1 MLLLADTAT
10 TRQRE
15 AALSEADL
23 MHRAAEA
30 IWRCVMQHWP
40 DALRI
45 LVVAGAG
52 NNGEDGRLLARI
64 AQDSGR
70 AVTLINIAA
79 QSGDTPALPEVD
91 LIIDALTGIGL
102 RGAPRAELLPWIEAI
117 NRSRAPVL
125 SVDVPSGV
133 NADTGHVA
141 HTAVRAS
148 MTLQLLDR
156 HQGLYTGDAK
166 DHTGVLEFAPLVET
180 GADRASVKCVDVAD
194 ARAALPERRQ
204 NSHKGLFGH
213 VCVVGGNLG
222 MAGAGLITATA
233 ALRTGVG
240 KVTWATRHEN
250 ALQAW
255 TVCPEVMS
263 ADLDSDNGLS
273 DALRAADVVAV
284 GPGLGQDA
292 SAQQWFEAVLRRAVP
307 TVLDAD
313 ALNLLAQAPVQLHA
327 GCVLT
332 PHPLEAARL
341 LGCEVGDVQRDRYAA
356 ARAIAGRYDAVCILK
371 GAGSVVSAP
380 DGQVC
385 VVAGGNPGMSVAGM
399 GDALTGGVAAL
410 LAQLPDAFEAAWAA
424 ACFHAAAGD
433 RVSETRGT
441 RGLLARD
448 LIDRLPEIMK
458 A

>member
-15 AALSEADL
+15 AAFAEADL
-23 MHRAAEA
+23 MQHAAEA
-30 IWRCVMQHWP
+30 IWRCVMQYWP

-52 NNGEDGRLLARI
+52 NNGEDGRLFAHI
-64 AQDSGR
+64 AKDSGR
-70 AVTLINIAA
+70 SVSLVNLAEE
-79 QSGDTPALPEVD
+79 SGRAPALPEAD
-91 LIIDALTGIGL
+91 LIVDAMTGIGL
-102 RGAPRAELLPWIEAI
+102 RGAPRPDLLPWIEAV
-117 NRSRAPVL
+117 NGSGAPVL

-133 NADTGHVA
+133 NADTGQVA
-141 HTAVRAS
+141 RIAVRAS

-156 HQGLYTGDAK
+156 HQGLYTGDAL
-166 DHTGVLEFAPLVET
+166 DHTGVLDYAPLVET
-180 GADRASVKCVDVAD
+180 ALDSTHVVSVNVAD
-194 ARAALPERRQ
+194 ARNALPERRR

-233 ALRTGVG
+233 ALRAGAG

-255 TVCPEVMS
+255 TVCPELMS
-263 ADLDSDNGLS
+263 ADLDSDDGLS
-273 DALRAADVVAV
+273 DALLAADVVAV
-284 GPGLGQDA
+284 GPGLGQSA
-292 SAQQWFEAVLRRAVP
+292 PAQQWFEAVLSKRVP

-313 ALNLLAQAPVQLHA
+313 ALNLLSKAPVQLHA

-341 LGCEVGDVQRDRYAA
+341 LACDAGDIQRDRFAA
-356 ARAIAGRYDAVCILK
+356 ARAIAERYGAVCILK

-380 DGQVC
+380 DGRVC

-399 GDALTGGVAAL
+399 GDALTGVVAAL
-410 LAQLPDAFEAAWAA
+410 LAQLPEVFEAAWVA